1 MRFTTVA
8 LITGVAI
15 GLLVGGKLA
24 NLGRRRFRAWPLLVA
39 GAVLQVVPASG
50 TLLLSYLCLLAFAL
64 ANSRVV
70 GMGVL
75 TVGLALNALVVS
87 INGGMPVR
95 RAALDA
101 AQLARPGEAVVYS
114 GKRHLERPGDHLT
127 FLGDI
132 VPVPALREVLSFGDL
147 VMAVGLATALAWLV
161 RRPPEGRHAA
171 DDAAQLAPRAGGSAQ
186 LAPRARGSA
195 QLADERAGSRDR

>member
-8 LITGVAI
+8 LFTGVAI
-15 GLLVGGKLA
+15 GLLTGGKLG
-24 NLGRRRFRAWPLLVA
+24 NLGRRRFRAWPLLAA
-39 GAVLQVVPASG
+39 GAALQFVPAG
-50 TLLLSYLCLLAFAL
+50 AALLLSYLCLLAFAL
-64 ANSRVV
+64 ANITVV

-75 TVGLALNALVVS
+75 TVGLGLNALVVS

-101 AQLARPGEAVVYS
+101 ARLARPGEAVVYS
-114 GKRHLERPGDHLT
+114 GKRHLEQPGDRLP

-147 VMAVGLATALAWLV
+147 VMAVGLAAALAWLA
-161 RRPPEGRHAA
+161 RNPPDGRHAA
-171 DDAAQLAPRAGGSAQ
+171 EDPAQLAG
-186 LAPRARGSA
+186 
-195 QLADERAGSRDR
+195 ERAGNRDR